1 MVRMLI
7 ATAFCLGAITGPAEA
22 APHEQ
27 ESQDIDALVRHY
39 GAAEVEQGRV
49 EVTRSGDVAWVRG
62 TVEGG
67 PWLDVWRRSA
77 GEWRLVAELQV
88 SEIAPIR
95 FGGRRYRPCSRT
107 S

>member
-1 MVRMLI
+1 MVRILI
-7 ATAFCLGAITGPAEA
+7 ATAFCLGVVTPAFA
-22 APHEQ
+22 DVTDDV
-27 ESQDIDALVRHY
+27 QDIDALVRHY

-77 GEWRLVAELQV
+77 GQWRLVAEVQV

-95 FGGRRYRPCSRT
+95 FGGRKHRTCNRT